1 LSPTN
6 SNHTESQR
14 SRADSAVWIEDL
26 DFSYGENQPSILK
39 IGKLSILQGQ
49 RVFVFGPSGSGKS
62 TFLELVA
69 GVLTPKK
76 GALWILGQDLLKL
89 SASERDQFRADHLG
103 YIFQSFNLIPYLT
116 VRENIL
122 LALNVSPRKK
132 KNVGPDVGAT
142 LLCLTQ
148 GLGVDQLLDR
158 PVNQLSVG
166 QQQRVAAA
174 RALIGSP
181 GLILAD
187 EPTSALDFDH
197 REKFIQSLFTVAEAQ
212 KTTILFVSHDRTL
225 EKLFDF
231 SFGIGAK

>member
-1 LSPTN
+1 MNPTN
-6 SNHTESQR
+6 SEH
-14 SRADSAVWIEDL
+14 AVLIEDL
-26 DFSYGENQPSILK
+26 EFSYGENQPSILK
-39 IGKLSILQGQ
+39 IGKLALQKGQ

-89 SASERDQFRADHLG
+89 SAAERDQFRADHLG

-122 LALNVSPRKK
+122 LALSVSPRKK
-132 KNVGPDVGAT
+132 KNVGPDVGGA
-142 LLCLTQ
+142 LLRLTQ

-197 REKFIQSLFTVAEAQ
+197 REKFIQSLFAVAEAQ
-212 KTTILFVSHDRTL
+212 RTTILFVSHDRTL

-231 SFGIGAK
+231 SFGIGAV